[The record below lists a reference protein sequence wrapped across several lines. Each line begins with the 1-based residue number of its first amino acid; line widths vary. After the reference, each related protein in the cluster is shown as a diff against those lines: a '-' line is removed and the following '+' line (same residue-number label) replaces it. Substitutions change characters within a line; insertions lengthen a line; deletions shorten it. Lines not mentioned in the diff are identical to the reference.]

1 MLAYTYWEVISL
13 AWNFSPAT
21 ECLAIYCFLIYS
33 HVHVFYLQVTIL
45 DLRCLCFEVCSNKYV
60 YVIKTYLQIIYICDI
75 KMSYHLNTI
84 TDWKEAF
91 ECWRNCQHKVGEEDW
106 RCYASH
112 FAWGMIMSTQFH
124 CWIYAWKFWFSRI
137 CFILGFGL
145 DAWIGMKCLYFSF
158 MLWFHAIDG
167 WLEKVC

>member
-1 MLAYTYWEVISL
+1 M
-13 AWNFSPAT
+13 FFGFFF
-21 ECLAIYCFLIYS
+21 CFFDIT
-33 HVHVFYLQVTIL
+33 V
-45 DLRCLCFEVCSNKYV
+45 SN
-60 YVIKTYLQIIYICDI
+60 
-75 KMSYHLNTI
+75 HLPTI

-91 ECWRNCQHKVGEEDW
+91 EFWRKFQDKVGEEDW

-124 CWIYAWKFWFSRI
+124 CWIYAWKFWFPRI

-145 DAWIGMKCLYFSF
+145 DAWIGIKCLYFSF

-167 WLEKVC
+167 WLEQCAKLAWPIYNTNVMVSGFHVCFWMNIPLLAFV